1 MIQLPSPDS
10 VSKFSFDIDLEDKTY
25 RFYFA
30 WNDRASSWFFTL
42 TDVEDNQIISSKRVA
57 LATDLLLPAT
67 SLTPPGVLLAFDNSD
82 KFESPGYDELGKR
95 VSLVYIDST
104 EL

>member
-1 MIQLPSPDS
+1 MIELPTPEAGA
-10 VSKFSFDIDLEDKTY
+10 KFSFDIDLENKPY

-42 TDVEDNQIISSKRVA
+42 TDSEDNQLISSKRVA

-67 SLTPPGVLLAFDNSD
+67 INTPPGILLAFDSSD
-82 KFESPGYDELGKR
+82 KFEAPGYDELGKR
-95 VSLVYIDST
+95 VTLVYIDST